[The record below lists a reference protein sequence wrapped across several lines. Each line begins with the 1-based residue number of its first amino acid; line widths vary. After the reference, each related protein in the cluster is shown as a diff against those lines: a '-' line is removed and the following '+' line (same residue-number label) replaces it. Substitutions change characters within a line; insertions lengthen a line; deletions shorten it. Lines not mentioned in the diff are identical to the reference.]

1 MKFSEQWLRE
11 WVDPDIDRERLCEQL
26 TMAGLEVDAVEPV
39 APSFSGVVVGEIVSA
54 ERHPDADKL
63 QICRVDVAQPEPL
76 SIVCGAANARAGI
89 KVPVALVGA
98 VLPGDFKIK
107 EARLRGVLSA
117 GMLCSARELGLAEEA
132 DGLLE
137 LPDDA
142 EPGRDLR
149 DYLRLDDVTIE
160 LGLTPNRGDCLSV
173 MGVARE
179 VAAINDLPLRIPPTE
194 PVAATDDTGL
204 PVRIVAGEA
213 CPRYVG
219 RVIRNI
225 DPAARTPV
233 WMEERLRRS
242 GVRPLGA
249 VVDVTNYVMLEL
261 GQPMHAFDLDKL
273 NGEIQVRRARAGE
286 ALRLLDGQQ
295 VALREGSLVI
305 ADEEAPVALAGIMGG
320 AGSAVGEE
328 TRNIFLESAFFT
340 PEAMAGQ
347 ARSYGLHT
355 DSSHRFERGVDPA
368 LQERAIERA
377 TTLLLAIAGGDPGPV
392 TEVSLSRYLPRAP
405 HVPLREARIS
415 RLLGSEFSAG
425 EVTGILSKLGMTV
438 EPDEKG
444 WRVVPPSY
452 RFDIAIEADLIEE
465 LARIRGYD
473 RLPGIRPEGRL
484 AMQPCPESRLPLE
497 ALRRLLTARGYQEVI
512 TYSFVDPA
520 LEKLLNPEQEPLALA
535 NPIASDMAVMRTTLW
550 SGLLPVVA
558 YNLNRQHARVRV
570 FETGLRFVPSA
581 DGVRQEKV
589 LAGAICG
596 LAEPEQW
603 GESAR
608 EVDFFDLKGD
618 VEALLAPLPLRFRR
632 AEHPALHPG
641 QSARIHLREEPV
653 GWLGLLHP
661 SIEQRLELSRPVM
674 LFELRLNGVLERP
687 VPRFREFS
695 RYPAI
700 RRDLAI
706 IVDEAVEA
714 EAVLSCIRE
723 SAGELLQD
731 ICLFDVYQGKGI
743 DPGRKSLALGLTLQH
758 YSRTLEDREV
768 DDLIHRVVD
777 AIEQRLGGTLRD

>member
-39 APSFSGVVVGEIVSA
+39 APPFSGVVVGEIVSA

-98 VLPGDFKIK
+98 VLPGDFKIE

-117 GMLCSARELGLAEEA
+117 GMLCSAGELGLVEEA

-179 VAAINDLPLRIPPTE
+179 VAAINDLPLRIPPME
-194 PVAATDDTGL
+194 PVAATDDREF

-273 NGEIQVRRARAGE
+273 NGEIQVRRAQAGE

-305 ADEEAPVALAGIMGG
+305 ADEQAPLALAGIMGG
-320 AGSAVGEE
+320 AGSAVAED

-368 LQERAIERA
+368 LQKRAIERA

-405 HVPLREARIS
+405 LVPLREARIS

-452 RFDIAIEADLIEE
+452 RFDIAIEADL
-465 LARIRGYD
+465 
-473 RLPGIRPEGRL
+473 GIRPEGRL

-512 TYSFVDPA
+512 TYSFVDPV
-520 LEKLLNPEQEPLALA
+520 LEKLLNPEQEPLALS

-558 YNLNRQHARVRV
+558 YNLNRQHARIRM

-581 DGVRQEKV
+581 GGVRQEKV

-603 GESAR
+603 AGTAR

-641 QSARIHLREEPV
+641 QSARIHLREEPI

-714 EAVLSCIRE
+714 EAVLRCIRE

-758 YSRTLEDREV
+758 YSRTLEDKEV

-777 AIEQRLGGTLRD
+777 AIEQKLGGTLRD